1 MAKFVKV
8 GNTSEFQDLE
18 AGKLVDAGGRTIAI
32 FDLGGNY
39 YAIENTCPH
48 RGGPLA
54 EGEMDG
60 EEVIC
65 PWHGARFN
73 IKTGAVLAQPAPQG
87 VISFPGRVTG
97 EDVEVE
103 IE

>member
-8 GNTSEFQDLE
+8 GNKSEFQDLE
-18 AGKLVDAGGRTIAI
+18 AGKLVDAGGQTIAI

-54 EGEMDG
+54 EGEMNG

-73 IKTGAVLAQPAPQG
+73 IKTGAVLAPPAPQG
-87 VISFPGRVTG
+87 VKSFPVRVTG
-97 EDVEVE
+97 DDVEVE